1 MATCARNAVLVGD
14 QRQLEMPLQGV
25 HDLATG
31 NSCLQYALGK
41 DCVTVPR
48 DMGLFLN
55 TSYRMAPSLCRTV
68 SEGVYEGHLC
78 SHNVARDNR
87 VDVCGLDH
95 VVHRGDG
102 VVFVGHVG
110 DDSPPTSSAVEVRTV
125 AKIFKELLGRQFKAG
140 TANGALSEKDI
151 LVVAPYNLQAAALRR
166 ALGPSVRVGTIDKFQ
181 GQEAPVVLLSMCGYE
196 EAEDTSDIK
205 KTASFVLRKN
215 RLNVAIS
222 RAQCLAV
229 VVGSAELA
237 RAPVRS
243 IDEIELLSLYC
254 RIIEDGS
261 DERGHFTCIDT
272 GNSDALRRDSL
283 NGHLAARRKIM

>member
-1 MATCARNAVLVGD
+1 
-14 QRQLEMPLQGV
+14 MPLQGI

-31 NSCLQYALGK
+31 SSCLQYALGK
-41 DCVTVPR
+41 DCVTVPT
-48 DMGLFLN
+48 DMGLFLD

-68 SEGVYEGHLC
+68 SAGVYEGHLR
-78 SHNVARDNR
+78 SHSSTSSNR
-87 VDVCGLDH
+87 VDVSDLQQ
-95 VVHRGDG
+95 VLHRGDG
-102 VVFVGHVG
+102 VVFVGHIG
-110 DDSPPTSSAVEVRTV
+110 DDSPPTSSAVEVRMV
-125 AKIFKELLGRQFKAG
+125 SRLFKELLGRRFQAG
-140 TANGALSEKDI
+140 PRSGTLAEEDI
-151 LVVAPYNLQAAALRR
+151 LVVAPYNLQVSALRN

-181 GQEAPVVLLSMCGYE
+181 GQEAPVVILSMCGYE
-196 EAEDTSDIK
+196 EGEDTSDVK

-243 IDEIELLSLYC
+243 IDDIELLSLYC

-261 DERGHFTCIDT
+261 DKKGHFTCVDT
-272 GNSDALRRDSL
+272 IRADALGRDSL
-283 NGHLAARRKIM
+283 NGHLNARHRTV